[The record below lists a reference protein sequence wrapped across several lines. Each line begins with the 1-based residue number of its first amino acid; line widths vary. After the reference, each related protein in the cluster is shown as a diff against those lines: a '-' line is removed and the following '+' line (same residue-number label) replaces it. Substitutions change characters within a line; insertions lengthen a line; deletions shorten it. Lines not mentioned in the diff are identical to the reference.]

1 MMHICILQHESK
13 DTYNTRVLPGEFI
26 LQKIAIKTFQTL
38 LGVPFLSLQMI
49 FHFLWRYNFC
59 IFVPL
64 SLLFALIL
72 HRSNAQLQD
81 LRYFSAFKSVTIKK
95 KVDGKFWRIGHIE
108 RNIPYN
114 RDLGLINKI
123 EDSSHTPL

>member
-38 LGVPFLSLQMI
+38 LGVLFLSLQMI
-49 FHFLWRYNFC
+49 FNFLWRYNFC
-59 IFVPL
+59 IFVLL

-81 LRYFSAFKSVTIKK
+81 QGTSVLLKA
-95 KVDGKFWRIGHIE
+95 
-108 RNIPYN
+108 
-114 RDLGLINKI
+114 LL
-123 EDSSHTPL
+123 